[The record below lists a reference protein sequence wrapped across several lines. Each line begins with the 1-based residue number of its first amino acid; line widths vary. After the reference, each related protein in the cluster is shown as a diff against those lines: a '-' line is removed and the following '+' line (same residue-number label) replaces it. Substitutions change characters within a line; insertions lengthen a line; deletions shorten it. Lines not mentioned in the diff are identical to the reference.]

1 MDHTDSSDFSS
12 PMGANL
18 KSLILRNVSVAPADQ
33 GFGAQHV
40 DSASVVFRYV
50 SYIAIFVEVGSAKA
64 SENHPRQRK
73 INNENELKIFCSIIH
88 LFYTKVL
95 FRQILDH
102 DHI

>member
-12 PMGANL
+12 PIGANL
-18 KSLILRNVSVAPADQ
+18 RSFILRNVSVAPADQ

-40 DSASVVFRYV
+40 DNASVVFKYV

-64 SENHPRQRK
+64 SEDHPRQRK
-73 INNENELKIFCSIIH
+73 RDNKSEIKIFRGIIR

-95 FRQILDH
+95 FRQILDRV
-102 DHI
+102 HI